1 MIKNRNGFTLV
12 ELLGCIALLGIILG
26 IGLYTTRDTFSS
38 TLTQLRNVSDSE
50 VFASARTYGLENSK
64 IFDETN
70 TACITV
76 MDLIDLG
83 YLDNTTDEE
92 IINKKVMLIRNDNYV
107 ITSVNYT
114 DNCS

>member
-1 MIKNRNGFTLV
+1 MKNRKGFTLV

-26 IGLYTTRDTFSS
+26 MGLYVTRGTFSS

-50 VFASARTYGLENSK
+50 VFDSARTYGMENSK

-70 TACITV
+70 KACITV

-92 IINKKVMLIRNDNYV
+92 IINKKIILTRNDNYV
-107 ITSVNYT
+107 ITSINYV
-114 DNCS
+114 DICP